1 MSSVLKAHLV
11 PAARESEKSAGL
23 AVLAAEKERQD
34 AIAAAYAAGLD
45 AGRAAALAE
54 SAAAAPRIAE
64 ALEQLTAASRLH
76 QTEAVDTTSRAVLA
90 SAIDIA
96 EWILR
101 HELPADSRSLVARLG
116 EAASAL
122 LPSPTARVVVGPA
135 DEPAVREWAVLRGV
149 ELVVDATLAPG
160 DARYDNGT
168 GTVEVTVAAALR
180 IAAEALGIDPA
191 RGVR

>member
-1 MSSVLKAHLV
+1 MSAFLKARDV
-11 PAARESEKSAGL
+11 SAVRASARDAAKGA
-23 AVLAAEKERQD
+23 LAAEQERQD
-34 AIAAAYAAGLD
+34 AVAAAYAAGLD
-45 AGRAAALAE
+45 DGRQKALDAG
-54 SAAAAPRIAE
+54 AAAAPRIAE
-64 ALEQLTAASRLH
+64 ALEDLAQCARAQ
-76 QTEAVDTTSRAVLA
+76 QTDAVDVTSRAVLA

-101 HELPADSRSLVARLG
+101 HELPQDSRSLLSRLG

-122 LPSPTARVVVGPA
+122 LPSAQARVVISAA
-135 DEPAVREWAVLRGV
+135 DEPTVRPWAQGRDV
-149 ELVVDATLAPG
+149 EVVVDARLLPG

-180 IAAEALGIDPA
+180 IAAETLGIDPA

>member
-1 MSSVLKAHLV
+1 VSGVLKAHLV
-11 PAARESEKSAGL
+11 PAAQAVEREANLALL
-23 AVLAAEKERQD
+23 AVEKERQD
-34 AIAAAYAAGLD
+34 AIAAAYAAGMD
-45 AGRAAALAE
+45 AGRDAALAA
-54 SAAAAPRIAE
+54 SAAAGPRIAE
-64 ALEQLTAASRLH
+64 ALEQLAASARQH
-76 QTEAVDTTSRAVLA
+76 QVEAVDTTSRAVLA

-101 HELPADSRSLVARLG
+101 HELPTDSRSLLARLG

-135 DEPAVREWAVLRGV
+135 DEPAVREWASMRDV
-149 ELVVDATLAPG
+149 ELVVDPALAPG

-168 GTVEVTVAAALR
+168 GSVEVTVAAALR